1 MSLRS
6 QVNNCR
12 PARQCSRSVFEEVR
26 PERRVCQLS
35 SQVGLSADKH
45 QMSRR
50 DYDQTINRTHRVQSS
65 AVRPGVLLGTN
76 LFLMRGTRIALRS
89 GTPCMSASTVK
100 NLRVGTE
107 DCYSLSA
114 CCGMVWIFTFSWL
127 DISSKIRFRSCQ
139 RRKQGV
145 EAGLQVSENLTLTCT
160 RRISEISATYH

>member
-65 AVRPGVLLGTN
+65 AVRPRVLLGTN

-89 GTPCMSASTVK
+89 GTPYMSASTVQ
-100 NLRVGTE
+100 NLRAGTE

-114 CCGMVWIFTFSWL
+114 CCGMVWIFTLFHGL
-127 DISSKIRFRSCQ
+127 ISLLRFAFVHASEG
-139 RRKQGV
+139 RREWKLGYRCPK
-145 EAGLQVSENLTLTCT
+145 T
-160 RRISEISATYH
+160 